1 MVNRNRKNAYPFN
14 CYAKLGL
21 NVKVSKSE
29 IDKRYKVLSK
39 ENHPD
44 SKPASQKKEYTKKQS
59 EINKAYQV
67 LTQDR
72 KNHDWWL
79 LNIKKDHSLSKKDH
93 KKTKRANPKFDESY
107 TTKTKEE
114 IEIEQRKK
122 KEARKKRDKQY
133 REFIK
138 NAERERREKTKK
150 ERKLEEL
157 LSEERKAIRVK
168 KEKEDFKYQ
177 KNEKRKQK
185 KIEVFFTRT
194 VIFFYVIVAI
204 IMYLNRLSNN

>member
-1 MVNRNRKNAYPFN
+1 MVNRNHKNAYPFN

-21 NVKVSKSE
+21 KGKVLKSE

-44 SKPASQKKEYTKKQS
+44 SKPASEKKKYTKKQS

-79 LNIKKDHSLSKKDH
+79 LNVKKDNSFFSKQQ
-93 KKTKRANPKFDESY
+93 KKERKTNPKFDESY

-114 IEIEQRKK
+114 IEIEQIKK
-122 KEARKKRDKQY
+122 KEARKKRDEQY
-133 REFIK
+133 KEFIK
-138 NAERERREKTKK
+138 NAEKERKEKIQK
-150 ERKLEEL
+150 ERKLEEF
-157 LSEERKAIRVK
+157 LSEKRKAVMFKKEQEDFRYQK
-168 KEKEDFKYQ
+168 KEKI
-177 KNEKRKQK
+177 KQK

-194 VIFFYVIVAI
+194 VIFFYVIVAMI
-204 IMYLNRLSNN
+204 IYFNQISKN